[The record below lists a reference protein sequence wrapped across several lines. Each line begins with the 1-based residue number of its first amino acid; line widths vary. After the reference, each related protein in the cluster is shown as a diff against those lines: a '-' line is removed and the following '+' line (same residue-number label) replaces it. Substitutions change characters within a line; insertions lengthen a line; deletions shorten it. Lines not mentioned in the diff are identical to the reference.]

1 MDGYRESEVVF
12 GLETEA
18 VVEVHVET
26 GGAWKGSDV
35 TVT

>member
-26 GGAWKGSDV
+26 EEWRGE
-35 TVT
+35 